1 MRSDT
6 LTKIVDDIK
15 KLKEFNSLS
24 KHEQLVLGI
33 LDSMNSGHLNVGDQL
48 PSINVMVEEVGF
60 ARKTIVKAYEELKEK
75 GLVESKKTKGYYVV
89 SIDTQRYLKIALIM
103 YSFQRFQQEFYNTL
117 RKKLQDKVQIDVFF
131 HHNNEDVF
139 ETIFGN
145 ILGKYGMYVVAP
157 IQSGS
162 SRDILA
168 SLQPE
173 KLIIVDR
180 FLDLGKDYS
189 YVVQEFNRSTMNNL
203 NLLLP
208 KIKKYKKTIL
218 FFREDRDYPGG
229 IKQAYIEFCKLH
241 DIEIE
246 IVANYENEDVSKD
259 VLYIC
264 IDDLDLWLLLKD
276 CRNNDF
282 RIGKD
287 IGVLSFNDHVVKE
300 IISGGITTISTD
312 FKEMATITADNI
324 RSLGYGHSIVPT
336 HLIERG
342 SL

>member
-1 MRSDT
+1 MKSDT
-6 LTKIVDDIK
+6 LTKIVEQIER
-15 KLKEFNSLS
+15 LKEVNSLS

-33 LDSMNSGHLNVGDQL
+33 LDAMNSEFLGIGDQL
-48 PSINVMVEEVGF
+48 PSINVMVDQVGF
-60 ARKTIVKAYEELKEK
+60 ARKTIVKAYGELKEK

-89 SIDTQRYLKIALIM
+89 STETQRYLKIALIM
-103 YSFQRFQQEFYNTL
+103 YSFQRFQQEFYNAL

-145 ILGKYGMYVVAP
+145 ILGKYGMYVVVP
-157 IQSGS
+157 IQSES
-162 SRDILA
+162 SMEMLA

-180 FLDLGKDYS
+180 FLDLGREYT
-189 YVVQEFNRSTMNNL
+189 YVVQEFNNSTTYNL

-208 KIKKYKKTIL
+208 KIKKYKRTIL
-218 FFREDRDYPGG
+218 FFREDKDYPKG
-229 IKQAYIEFCKLH
+229 IKQSYIAFCKSH
-241 DIEIE
+241 GVQNEI
-246 IVANYENEDVSKD
+246 IPNYECGDLSKD
-259 VLYIC
+259 ALYIC
-264 IDDLDLWLLLKD
+264 IDDQDLWLLLKD

-287 IGVLSFNDHVVKE
+287 VGILSFNDHVVKE

-312 FKEMATITADNI
+312 FKEMALVTADNI
-324 RSLGYGHSIVPT
+324 TDLGYRNSIVPT
-336 HLIERG
+336 RLIERG